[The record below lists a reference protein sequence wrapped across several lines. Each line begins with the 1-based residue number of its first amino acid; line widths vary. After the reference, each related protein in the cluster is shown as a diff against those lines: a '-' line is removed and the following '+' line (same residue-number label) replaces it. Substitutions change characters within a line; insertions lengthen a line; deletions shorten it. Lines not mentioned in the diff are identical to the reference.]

1 MNIEKLDTGRH
12 DLQLVS
18 ELIYE
23 TDTDLFRIFLDE
35 DRQKAIE
42 KLQKLI
48 VAGRNPYGHEN
59 IHVAEDENGQAVGI
73 LVAYRGDEIKF
84 RDEAKVYMDTMNF
97 LQFLKLTLVK
107 PIFDRISASSIK
119 GDDYYIGNIAV
130 NPDVRGKGT
139 GTFLLKQSFQIAR
152 KKNCKRMVL
161 DVLFYNRKARAWYEK
176 HGFTV
181 YGEKNFK
188 WFGLEDGTW
197 GMECLL

>member
-1 MNIEKLDTGRH
+1 MEFKKLDKNQHDIEK
-12 DLQLVS
+12 VS

-35 DRQKAIE
+35 NRQKALE
-42 KLQKLI
+42 KLRKLV
-48 VAGRNPYGHEN
+48 VAGKNAYGHEN
-59 IHVAEDENGQAVGI
+59 IHVAEDESGKLMGI

-84 RDEAKVYMDTMNF
+84 LDEARAYKSLF
-97 LQFLKLTLVK
+97 GFPQFLKLTFIK
-107 PIFDRISASSIK
+107 PIFDRISASSIDA
-119 GDDYYIGNIAV
+119 DDFYIGNIAV
-130 NPDVRGKGT
+130 NPEIRGKGT
-139 GTFLLKQSFQIAR
+139 GTFLLKHSFEIAR

-161 DVLFYNRKARAWYEK
+161 DVLFYNTKARTWYEK

-181 YGEKNFK
+181 YGEKRFK

>member
-1 MNIEKLDTGRH
+1 MNIEKLDTKRH

-23 TDTDLFRIFLDE
+23 TDKDLFRIFLDKN
-35 DRQKAIE
+35 RSKALK
-42 KLQKLI
+42 KLKKLI
-48 VAGRNPYGHEN
+48 VAGKNPYGHEN
-59 IHVAEDENGQAVGI
+59 IHVAEDEDGKAMGV

-84 RDEAKVYMDTMNF
+84 MDEVRVYRDAVNF
-97 LQFLKLTLVK
+97 LQFLKLTLLK
-107 PIFDRISASSIK
+107 PIFDRISASSIDA
-119 GDDYYIGNIAV
+119 DDYYIGNIAV
-130 NPDVRGKGT
+130 NPEVRGKGT
-139 GTFLLKQSFQIAR
+139 GTFLLEQSFEIAR

-161 DVLFYNRKARAWYEK
+161 DVLFYNTKARAWYEK

-181 YGEKNFK
+181 YGEKRFR